1 MKQSCQIVWFKRDLR
16 VIDHKPLL
24 EASKTNIPTL
34 PVYIFET
41 DYWKEPFASKRH
53 WYFIHDCLLDLKRD
67 ISNMKAELLIF
78 KSDAIN
84 FFELIKEKYNLKS
97 IFAHEETSNSW
108 TYKRDMN
115 VINWCGENNV
125 NFFQYPT
132 NGVIRKLND
141 RNKWSSLRNKRMSE
155 NIFETPKIL
164 NHLKHS
170 IKSTAVEKENL
181 NSSKEKIFVY
191 QKGGR
196 QEALK
201 LLNNFLNEKLDN
213 YLPNI
218 SGPNF
223 SDKYCSRLSPHL
235 TNGTLSLKEV
245 YKRIKDFKNNC
256 ENNGLKYNKR
266 GLSAFSS
273 RLSWRCH
280 FIQKLEDQPSIEYKC
295 MHSSYEGMRD
305 KNSNK
310 DRLKAWEEGKTGFP
324 FIDACMRYL
333 THNGWITFRMRA
345 MLTSFASY
353 DLWIDWRS
361 SGYVL
366 AKLFTDYEPG
376 IHYSQ
381 LQMQSGVTGINTLRI
396 YNPIKQSMEHDKDG
410 NFIKKW
416 VPELKNI
423 PSSFIHEP
431 WRMNSEMQLKY
442 KCILGKDYPNPI
454 VEHKEAVKFARE
466 KISIARK
473 DNDYRLKSNKV
484 FNKHGSRS
492 KIRKTNKRT
501 TSKQLELI

>member
-1 MKQSCQIVWFKRDLR
+1 MKQQCQIVWFKRDLR

-78 KSDAIN
+78 KSDAIS

-97 IFAHEETSNSW
+97 IFAHEETSNYW

-115 VINWCGENNV
+115 VMNWCSENNV

-141 RNKWSSLRNKRMSE
+141 RNKWSSLRNKRMLE

-164 NHLKHS
+164 NQLKHS
-170 IKSTAVEKENL
+170 IKSITIDKENL
-181 NSSKEKIFVY
+181 ISSKEKIYIY

-196 QEALK
+196 QEGIK
-201 LLNNFLNEKLDN
+201 LLNKFLYEKLDN

-218 SGPNF
+218 SGPNY

-235 TNGTLSLKEV
+235 TNGTLSVKEV

-256 ENNGLKYNKR
+256 EKKGLKYNKR
-266 GLSAFSS
+266 SLSAFSS

-305 KNSNK
+305 KNLNK

-324 FIDACMRYL
+324 LIDACMRFL

-410 NFIKKW
+410 DFIKKW

-431 WRMNSEMQLKY
+431 WKMNSEMQSKY
-442 KCILGKDYPNPI
+442 KCILGRDYPNPI
-454 VEHKEAVKFARE
+454 VDHKEAVKFARE

-492 KIRKTNKRT
+492 KIRTTNKRT